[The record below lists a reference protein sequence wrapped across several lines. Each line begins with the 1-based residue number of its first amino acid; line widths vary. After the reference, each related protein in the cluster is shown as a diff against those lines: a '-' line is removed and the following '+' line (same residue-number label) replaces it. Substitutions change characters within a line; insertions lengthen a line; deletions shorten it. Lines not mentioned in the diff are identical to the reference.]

1 MSKGKKQAIYQL
13 SQCLFSNHMLIE
25 QQPTWIWNTY
35 NNMILSVAC
44 TEINWLTRFKCRAH
58 IYKTWTITMWTSK
71 TTGSLT
77 YISLMQLHEV
87 NILNMTYI
95 YMHKTSSL
103 SYSTQCEYNYTQVQW
118 TWKLNFLP
126 YAAFMALLWMYA
138 TWTPCHHPLPM
149 HWVQTVKFQ
158 GQTATESRACNY

>member
-95 YMHKTSSL
+95 YMHKISSL
-103 SYSTQCEYNYTQVQW
+103 SYSTQCVFIHKISPVNM
-118 TWKLNFLP
+118 K
-126 YAAFMALLWMYA
+126 
-138 TWTPCHHPLPM
+138 
-149 HWVQTVKFQ
+149 VKFSSICCIY
-158 GQTATESRACNY
+158 GAIMNVCNMDTMSPSLTHALSSNCKISRSDCYRVKSL